1 MGLGKKVELSNTS
14 GYLSQL
20 NITSKDFVN
29 EPKGAREWQTL
40 VKLFRELGGYWT
52 LKTPNVRST
61 KRKDPKF
68 KYCVTR
74 IKPKV

>member
-29 EPKGAREWQTL
+29 ESKGAREW
-40 VKLFRELGGYWT
+40 
-52 LKTPNVRST
+52 
-61 KRKDPKF
+61 
-68 KYCVTR
+68 
-74 IKPKV
+74 